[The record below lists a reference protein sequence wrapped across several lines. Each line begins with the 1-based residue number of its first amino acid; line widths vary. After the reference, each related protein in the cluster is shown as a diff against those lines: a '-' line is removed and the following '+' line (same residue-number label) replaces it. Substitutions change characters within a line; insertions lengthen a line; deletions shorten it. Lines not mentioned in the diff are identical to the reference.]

1 MRGAHL
7 TAQSRHAG
15 VPTFERLEPPMDS
28 NGSRTGVLVGLA
40 AAAGAFGVAAMM
52 SAATAPTAR
61 ADDFT
66 DIVNGVEAEL
76 AYGQAAFT
84 TAFTDFGSSDVTDGL
99 QALVNGSYDD
109 LVGAPDSLYIGTV
122 EALTNETVVP
132 AGYGL

>member
-61 ADDFT
+61 ADEFS

-76 AYGQAAFT
+76 AWAGRFYYRLYGFRQ
-84 TAFTDFGSSDVTDGL
+84 
-99 QALVNGSYDD
+99 Q
-109 LVGAPDSLYIGTV
+109 
-122 EALTNETVVP
+122 
-132 AGYGL
+132 